1 MKSYLLRHRLFL
13 AAAFV
18 LMSAGMMLVFSP
30 RPAQYLRLP
39 GTLLVFAGVAAVVWS
54 VLLADR
60 RKRLLFSNRAELGA
74 GEIYELHFHRSG
86 LPAGLVLELWHE
98 VANVFNLPAG
108 KLRPTD
114 RFGEEL
120 GNYGIT
126 GEDLYELAGH
136 AILRS
141 RLYGGEVDLRRI
153 KTVDCYVRAMAA
165 LQLNAAPGL
174 RRD

>member
-18 LMSAGMMLVFSP
+18 LISAGMMLVLSP
-30 RPAQYLRLP
+30 SPTRYLRLA
-39 GTLLVFAGVAAVVWS
+39 GTILVVAGVAAIVWS
-54 VLLADR
+54 VLLANR
-60 RKRLLFSNRAELGA
+60 RKRQLFLSRADLGA
-74 GEIYELHFHRSG
+74 TEIYDLHFHRSG
-86 LPAGLVLELWHE
+86 LPAALVLELWHE

-136 AILRS
+136 AILRA
-141 RLYGGEVDLRRI
+141 RLHGGEVDLRRI

-165 LQLNAAPGL
+165 LQLNAAPGF